1 MEHEFKSHWI
11 KSNKALEP
19 IKVMLASRKEKLN
32 RQEWLKFVEHTK
44 TSIIDHPDQYLSHQF
59 PSSETF
65 VTIIDK
71 IFENFLRDQKEN

>member
-19 IKVMLASRKEKLN
+19 IKVMLANRREKLN

-44 TSIIDHPDQYLSHQF
+44 TSIINHPDQYLTHQL
-59 PSSETF
+59 PAETF
-65 VTIIDK
+65 IAIIEK
-71 IFENFLRDQKEN
+71 IFENFLRDQTS